1 MKRQLRLWVLLTWP
15 LAFVVWGCSDGSGK
29 GKTKYDRPKKYDPPM
44 FKGQVGE
51 IIFKNTSLYPV
62 TVTLW
67 HPDNGEEFPCHPPLV
82 VKGCESLKLLSDG
95 KSIPVGDDWGVQLG
109 YSEGGVIKTDSRIK
123 PISQFAKWDETGRV
137 FHISVELFQ
146 GSDNGP

>member
-15 LAFVVWGCSDGSGK
+15 LAFVVWGGSDGSGK
-29 GKTKYDRPKKYDPPM
+29 GKTKYDPPN

-67 HPDNGEEFPCHPPLV
+67 HPDNGEEFASWV

-95 KSIPVGDDWGVQLG
+95 KSIHVGDDWGVQLG
-109 YSEGGVIKTDSRIK
+109 YSEVEEIKRDSRIK
-123 PISQFAKWDETGRV
+123 PISQFAKWDETGRA

-146 GSDNGP
+146 GSDNGS